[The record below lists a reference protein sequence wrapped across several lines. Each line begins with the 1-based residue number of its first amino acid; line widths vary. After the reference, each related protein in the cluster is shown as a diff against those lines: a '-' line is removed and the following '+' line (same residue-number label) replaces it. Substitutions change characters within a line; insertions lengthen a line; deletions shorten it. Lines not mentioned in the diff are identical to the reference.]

1 MTKSEWANNM
11 LQDQMFLDV
20 FKDLQDIEVSN
31 MINSNASDYEERQN
45 AYVKFKAIESVMTHI
60 QAMAS
65 QKQINASRWK
75 IL

>member
-1 MTKSEWANNM
+1 M
-11 LQDQMFLDV
+11 LQDQKFLDV
-20 FKDLQDIEVSN
+20 FKDLQDIEIST
-31 MINSNASDYEERQN
+31 IANSGSDDYDSRQT
-45 AYVKFKAIESVMTHI
+45 AYVKFKALESVMTHI

>member
-1 MTKSEWANNM
+1 MTKSDWANNM

-20 FKDLQDIEVSN
+20 FKELQDIEVNN

-45 AYVKFKAIESVMTHI
+45 AYVKFKALDSVMTHI
-60 QAMAS
+60 KSMAS
-65 QKQINASRWK
+65 QKQINESRWK

>member
-31 MINSNASDYEERQN
+31 MINTNASDYEERQN

>member
-20 FKDLQDIEVSN
+20 FKDLQDIEVNN
-31 MINSNASDYEERQN
+31 MINSSANDYEERQN
-45 AYVKFKAIESVMTHI
+45 AYVRFKAIESVLSHI
-60 QAMAS
+60 HSMAD
-65 QKQINASRWK
+65 QKKINASRWN